1 MEMLQNVKVDVVYF
15 SKASDFEMEFNLCGC
30 CRMRLLTEKG
40 DGTVKRFVENLAT
53 AVSRSRVII
62 ACGPVTGENSIIKTV
77 ATAINAPLSKTDNAA
92 FGISALEDLEIIEG
106 ALPLVTSEGV
116 FGGCVIESGPQSIIL
131 LTEDKVIRKNLMK
144 NLIHPY
150 IAELSIIP
158 QDENAAPLKT
168 EEEKLAEE
176 ITEQLSLEETEEAE
190 ATSDTAL
197 EQAEEEA
204 DAVQETLPIFEDEPT
219 AEPSQETEET
229 AKSETE
235 EENTAEEIKE
245 LPAKKEEQADLK
257 SEKAEIKEQTGSVK
271 PKGEIEFIMDS
282 EPAAP
287 IDFTLGTPERE
298 TGFITGDEESD
309 FIPEIPKTPEA
320 PKKEKSTFI
329 VKPDSNTSE
338 GLSKEPE
345 KNSKGINV
353 TILVICVILIIC
365 LAMTAVLLIGIP
377 AARNQDVMS
386 YIKEIFTSSAS
397 SV

>member
-1 MEMLQNVKVDVVYF
+1 MLQNVKVDVVYF

-92 FGISALEDLEIIEG
+92 FGISSEDSEIIEG

-131 LTEDKVIRKNLMK
+131 LTEDKVTRKNLMK

-158 QDENAAPLKT
+158 QDENAVPLKT

-176 ITEQLSLEETEEAE
+176 ITEQLSDENTEEAE
-190 ATSDTAL
+190 STQEAAL

-204 DAVQETLPIFEDEPT
+204 DAVQETLPIFEDGET
-219 AEPSQETEET
+219 ASQPQEIEET
-229 AKSETE
+229 AKPETAT
-235 EENTAEEIKE
+235 ENTAEDTKE
-245 LPAKKEEQADLK
+245 LPVKEEEQAELK
-257 SEKAEIKEQTGSVK
+257 PEKAEIKEQAGSVK

-282 EPAAP
+282 DFAAP
-287 IDFTLGTPERE
+287 IDFTLGAAETD
-298 TGFITGDEESD
+298 TGFITGDDEDD
-309 FIPEIPKTPEA
+309 FVPEIPKIPEA
-320 PKKEKSTFI
+320 PKKEKGTFI

-386 YIKEIFTSSAS
+386 YIKEIFTSGAS

>member
-1 MEMLQNVKVDVVYF
+1 MLQNVKVDVVYF

-62 ACGPVTGENSIIKTV
+62 ACGPITGENSIIKTV

-92 FGISALEDLEIIEG
+92 FGISSSENIEIIEG
-106 ALPLVTSEGV
+106 SLPLVTSESV

-131 LTEDKVIRKNLMK
+131 LTEDKAIRKNLMK

-150 IAELSIIP
+150 IADLSVSS
-158 QDENAAPLKT
+158 QNESSYTLKT
-168 EEEKLAEE
+168 EEERLAEE
-176 ITEQLSLEETEEAE
+176 ITEQLSADENEESANTQEPA
-190 ATSDTAL
+190 S
-197 EQAEEEA
+197 EQNEGIDEA
-204 DAVQETLPIFEDEPT
+204 DAVQETLPIFENGETFLKPEEPENNGT
-219 AEPSQETEET
+219 VDET
-229 AKSETE
+229 A
-235 EENTAEEIKE
+235 AEAVIEQPAEKQEPEIKE
-245 LPAKKEEQADLK
+245 SEK
-257 SEKAEIKEQTGSVK
+257 SEPQKQSGSVR
-271 PKGEIEFIMDS
+271 PKGEIEFIMDP
-282 EPAAP
+282 EPTAPLDFSLGAAEN
-287 IDFTLGTPERE
+287 G
-298 TGFITGDEESD
+298 TGFITGDERND
-309 FIPEIPKTPEA
+309 FVPEISNACET
-320 PKKEKSTFI
+320 PKKEKSTFA
-329 VKPDSNTSE
+329 VKPDFPVSE
-338 GLSKEPE
+338 ERSDEPL

-386 YIKEIFTSSAS
+386 YIKEIFTSSSS

>member
-92 FGISALEDLEIIEG
+92 FGISSSEDSEIIEG

-131 LTEDKVIRKNLMK
+131 LTEDKVTRKNLMK

-158 QDENAAPLKT
+158 QDENAVPLKT

-176 ITEQLSLEETEEAE
+176 ITEQLSDENTEEAE
-190 ATSDTAL
+190 SSQEAAL

-204 DAVQETLPIFEDEPT
+204 DAVQETLPIFEDGEIT
-219 AEPSQETEET
+219 SQPQEIEET
-229 AKSETE
+229 AKPETAT
-235 EENTAEEIKE
+235 ENTAEETKE
-245 LPAKKEEQADLK
+245 LPVKEEEQAELK
-257 SEKAEIKEQTGSVK
+257 PEKAEIKEQAGSVK

-282 EPAAP
+282 DFAAP
-287 IDFTLGTPERE
+287 IDFTLGAAETD
-298 TGFITGDEESD
+298 TGFITGDDEDD
-309 FIPEIPKTPEA
+309 FVPEIPKIPEA

-329 VKPDSNTSE
+329 VKPDSPVSE
-338 GLSKEPE
+338 MPSNEP
-345 KNSKGINV
+345 KKSSKGINV

-386 YIKEIFTSSAS
+386 YIKEIFTSSVS